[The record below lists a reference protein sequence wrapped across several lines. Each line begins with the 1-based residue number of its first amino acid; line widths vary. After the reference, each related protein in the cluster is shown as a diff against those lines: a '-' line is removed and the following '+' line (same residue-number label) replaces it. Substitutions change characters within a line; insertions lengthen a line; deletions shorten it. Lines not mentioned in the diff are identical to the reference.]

1 MMDVVDQLFLDN
13 VSPAGA
19 SASRSATGAAA
30 GRTPWDVVQDEEG
43 FHIRVDMPG
52 FGKEDVKVAVED
64 GVLVIIGQRDPSKE
78 DAHWAS
84 KSYSKF
90 NTRLALPENS
100 HLDKISAEL
109 SNGVLFVTVPK
120 VKPEE
125 RKQVID
131 IQVA

>member
-19 SASRSATGAAA
+19 SASRSATGAA
-30 GRTPWDVVQDEEG
+30 GRAPWDVVEDEGG

-52 FGKEDVKVAVED
+52 FSKEDVKVAVED
-64 GVLVIIGQRDPSKE
+64 GVLVVIGQRDPSKE
-78 DAHWAS
+78 DPRWAS

-90 NTRLALPENS
+90 NSRLALPENS

-109 SNGVLFVTVPK
+109 SNGVLCVSVPK

-125 RKQVID
+125 QKQVID
-131 IQVA
+131 IQVT